1 MINAAIF
8 EAVGQPLR
16 LVDDLEVASPNAGE
30 IAIQMLASGVCHT
43 DLSARNGTLLVPP
56 NTILGHEGIAR
67 ITALGEGV
75 EDRTNPVLRVGDH
88 VVVSWV
94 PQCGEC
100 FYCTHAQPHL
110 CEKASVTMSSAS
122 MLDGT
127 RRASSNGVAL
137 GQMAATGTFAAHAV
151 IPAIAAVPIASDID
165 PVVGALIGCG
175 VLTGVGAA
183 LNTAHIAQGDT
194 VAVVGCGGV
203 GLNVI
208 QGAVLAGAGQIIA
221 IDLSDDK
228 LQLAESLG
236 ATVTINAKTSNV
248 VSQVMKLTGQRGA
261 DVVFEVIGLGPTI
274 DQAVQLTRRGG
285 QTILVGIPAMS
296 VMLQLPAFFGL
307 VLQEKTIKGC
317 WYGSSDVLRDVPRIV
332 DQYRAGALQLDSL
345 VSARIELEQVND
357 AIDQLEAGLVTRSVI
372 VY

>member
-1 MINAAIF
+1 VTNAAIF
-8 EAVGQPLR
+8 ESIGKPLR
-16 LVDDLEVASPNAGE
+16 LVDDLVVDDPREGE
-30 IAIQMLASGVCHT
+30 IAIEMLASGVCHS
-43 DLSARNGTLLVPP
+43 DLSAQNGTMLMPP

-67 ITALGEGV
+67 ITALGPNANEHA
-75 EDRTNPVLRVGDH
+75 RLPLAVGDH

-94 PQCGEC
+94 PQCGRC
-100 FYCTHAQPHL
+100 YFCMHHQPHL

-127 RRASSNGVAL
+127 RRAHSAGSDL
-137 GQMAATGTFAAHAV
+137 GQMAATGTFATNAV
-151 IPAIAAVPIASDID
+151 IPAIAAIPIDADID
-165 PVVGALIGCG
+165 PVFGSLIGCG

-183 LNTAHIAQGDT
+183 LNTATISEGDT

-208 QGAVLAGAGQIIA
+208 QGAVLAGAGEIIA
-221 IDLSDDK
+221 IDLNDQK
-228 LQLAESLG
+228 LELASTLG
-236 ATVTINAKTSNV
+236 ATITINGATSNV
-248 VSQVMKLTGQRGA
+248 ISQVMKQTGQRGA

-274 DQAVQLTRRGG
+274 EQAVQLTRRGG

-296 VMLQLPAFFGL
+296 VMLQLPAFFGV

-317 WYGSSDVLRDVPRIV
+317 WYGSSDVTRDVPRIV
-332 DQYRAGALQLDSL
+332 EQYRAGQIHLAEL
-345 VSARIELEQVND
+345 VSDRIELAQVND
-357 AIDQLEAGLVTRSVI
+357 ALASLASGTVTRSVI